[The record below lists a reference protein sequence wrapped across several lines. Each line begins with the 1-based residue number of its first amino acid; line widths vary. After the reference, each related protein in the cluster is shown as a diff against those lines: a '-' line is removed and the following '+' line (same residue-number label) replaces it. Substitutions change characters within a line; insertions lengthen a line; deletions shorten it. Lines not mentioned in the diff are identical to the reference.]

1 MWNLG
6 TNATCT
12 VSLHPRKP
20 LSTIWEGTSF
30 LLSGESGSCRCIPTA
45 HYKVAQVLPYGFK
58 MGRTTLSHR
67 STIVMSNYFISRA
80 YINTGSVI
88 NYPIKIYELGSTE
101 VEPNLTKIRALRF
114 DYYCNSIE
122 IGRSNKTTKSFRLY
136 IHGITSFILKSKS
149 PTLNSGKI
157 SRPCLL

>member
-1 MWNLG
+1 MDL
-6 TNATCT
+6 
-12 VSLHPRKP
+12 K
-20 LSTIWEGTSF
+20 WE
-30 LLSGESGSCRCIPTA
+30 EP
-45 HYKVAQVLPYGFK
+45 
-58 MGRTTLSHR
+58 LSHR

-88 NYPIKIYELGSTE
+88 NYSIKIYELGSTE

-149 PTLNSGKI
+149 PTLNSGKV
-157 SRPCLL
+157 SQPCLL